1 MHNLLTH
8 NAEVNF
14 PCKFYCKYGFGWNQ
28 KRFYNS
34 ISSSWISIQS
44 FFHVRLQH
52 ETKISRRRVDV
63 LEANLS
69 LNLHAHSHAPSRPS
83 ISFWGCL
90 SSGGQKPRFDV
101 STEWKLFNVFIVVR
115 SFYQFRHHQQNN
127 EISPSRFLL
136 SVQAKELFSLFFL
149 TRHWNCVELLFV
161 WTLLSG
167 STFIGMTEKKN
178 CETRRFSEHT
188 QRSLVWEAFVQHE
201 SRKQTKKKL
210 LSMARGKGSEMSGN
224 FFSFFRQFSSCSSV
238 NKQNN
243 INFPWIQLL
252 GNMWKSRN

>member
-1 MHNLLTH
+1 MCWRRTFPWTCTH
-8 NAEVNF
+8 ILMRLRDLPSA
-14 PCKFYCKYGFGWNQ
+14 FGAAY
-28 KRFYNS
+28 R
-34 ISSSWISIQS
+34 
-44 FFHVRLQH
+44 
-52 ETKISRRRVDV
+52 
-63 LEANLS
+63 LEAKNLVLMCLRS
-69 LNLHAHSHAPSRPS
+69 GNCFTFLLLCARSINFGFISKITKFLQVVSCSPSRPRN
-83 ISFWGCL
+83 FF
-90 SSGGQKPRFDV
+90 PF
-101 STEWKLFNVFIVVR
+101 
-115 SFYQFRHHQQNN
+115 
-127 EISPSRFLL
+127 
-136 SVQAKELFSLFFL
+136 FFL